1 MVRRR
6 NVVDINDLRIRAQAY
21 RAIAIAA
28 NLDRSAGESAFK
40 ALQLKLSLNDLSCGF
55 DPGPA
60 GFDWVEIDFRQAHY
74 DKPGARQVPNE
85 VRRAWV

>member
-6 NVVDINDLRIRAQAY
+6 NVVDINGLKIRVQAY
-21 RAIAIAA
+21 RAMAIAA

-40 ALQLKLSLNDLSCGF
+40 ARQLKFCLNDLRSWAF

-60 GFDWVEIDFRQAHY
+60 GFDWVEIDFRQTH
-74 DKPGARQVPNE
+74 KP
-85 VRRAWV
+85 RRTTGSE